1 MLDGYQDQH
10 LLVTHCSRRIAVA
23 SQPISNMSND
33 PSTNGA
39 AANSALPSD
48 ANGAQGTA
56 AGGALGAGAG
66 PKNPLMANEQA
77 LDYFKRNNYTKP
89 VAVMT
94 SFLSEEQANRE
105 KQAAQ
110 EAAAAPSSKPP
121 SGQIAPPQRS
131 GSTQSV
137 SGQSAATIPPTE
149 PGLSTKDMLKR
160 NLPQAQTISASTSA
174 YYIAPEHLSQAEDL
188 VQKQKAIA
196 AAGAAGGPG
205 SDMRALDVTIRI
217 KGYLKFRQWI
227 EAGLEGWKV
236 RADGRALRVSC

>member
-1 MLDGYQDQH
+1 
-10 LLVTHCSRRIAVA
+10 
-23 SQPISNMSND
+23 MSNE
-33 PSTNGA
+33 P
-39 AANSALPSD
+39 AANGGAGPAGGD
-48 ANGAQGTA
+48 ANGSSVNNATGT
-56 AGGALGAGAG
+56 GPGTGAG

-94 SFLSEEQANRE
+94 SFLGEEQASRE
-105 KQAAQ
+105 RQAA
-110 EAAAAPSSKPP
+110 EEAMAAAKASAAAAAATSSVASATTAPASSLKPNAP
-121 SGQIAPPQRS
+121 GQVAPPQRS

-137 SGQSAATIPPTE
+137 SAQPTATIPPTE

-174 YYIAPEHLSQAEDL
+174 YYIAPEHLSQAEEL

-196 AAGAAGGPG
+196 AAAAAGGPG
-205 SDMRALDVTIRI
+205 SDMRALDVTTRI

-236 RADGRALRVSC
+236 G